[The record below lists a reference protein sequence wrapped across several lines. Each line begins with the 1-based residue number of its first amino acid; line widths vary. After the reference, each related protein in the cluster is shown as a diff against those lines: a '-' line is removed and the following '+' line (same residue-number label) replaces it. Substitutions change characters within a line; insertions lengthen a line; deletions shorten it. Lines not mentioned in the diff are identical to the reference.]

1 MRGGFRCH
9 RSVTLL
15 CRAVALSDGCVPMT
29 FSRGHGQTFVELAMR
44 RADHPLPEW
53 VDRTDVPAG
62 PIADRHAPDRRC
74 VLQRRV
80 ALAHAIL
87 VAFSASAAA
96 QQPSANE
103 TGFNVVGRT
112 FVAIQVRDE
121 AAAAEWYTGVF
132 GLEEVNRLESADGRY
147 SIRILSGGGL
157 SLELIRHE
165 GAGPRRPEAP
175 LGLFKTGFYVD
186 DIEAALAWLRGRG
199 VDTDRTVLTDR
210 ALQARTFTFRDVEGN
225 RWQAFEACG
234 GDCGS

>member
-1 MRGGFRCH
+1 
-9 RSVTLL
+9 
-15 CRAVALSDGCVPMT
+15 
-29 FSRGHGQTFVELAMR
+29 MR

-175 LGLFKTGFYVD
+175 LGLFR
-186 DIEAALAWLRGRG
+186 LRGRG